1 MEIRRL
7 GPADTALLL
16 AAAPL
21 LDRPPQREAAR
32 AFLADPRNYFLLA
45 TVDNTP
51 AGFIR
56 AHALAQFDTPRPQ
69 FFLYEIGVDPAFRRR
84 GIARALIETLHDHA
98 RALGAEEDFVL
109 TNPSNGPALALYRA
123 TGGVQDEEEAIVFT
137 YPFPTPP
144 IAPA

>member
-7 GPADTALLL
+7 GPADDAPLL

-21 LDRPPQREAAR
+21 LDRPPHPEAAR
-32 AFLADPRNYFLLA
+32 AFLADERNYFLLA
-45 TVDNTP
+45 TVDGAP

-56 AHALAQFDTPRPQ
+56 AHALAQFDTPCPQ

-84 GIARALIETLHDHA
+84 GIARALIDTLHDHA
-98 RALGAEEDFVL
+98 RALGAEEDFVM

-123 TGGVQDEEEAIVFT
+123 TGGVQDEEEAIVFV
-137 YPFPTPP
+137 YPFLDSSGDS
-144 IAPA
+144 

>member
-7 GPADTALLL
+7 GPDDTALLL
-16 AAAPL
+16 TAAPL
-21 LDRPPQREAAR
+21 LDRSPDREAAR

-45 TVDNTP
+45 TVDGHP

-69 FFLYEIGVDPAFRRR
+69 FFLYEIGVDPAFQRR

-109 TNPSNGPALALYRA
+109 TNPSNGPAMALYRA

-137 YPFPTPP
+137 YPFAKPP